1 MPGVLLPPF
10 RQDLKRPAETDMNN
24 VESAKRTRRV
34 THRIKH
40 KQLLPIESLPA
51 VQNEQVFQAQIERAI
66 GLALT
71 AQGYDD
77 VKPSALEA
85 FRAQVEECQF
95 TIREV

>member
-1 MPGVLLPPF
+1 M
-10 RQDLKRPAETDMNN
+10 
-24 VESAKRTRRV
+24 
-34 THRIKH
+34 
-40 KQLLPIESLPA
+40 
-51 VQNEQVFQAQIERAI
+51 QNEQVFQAQIERAI